1 MDNQKM
7 RLGLYRKIE
16 IARKQLPAM
25 DEEAFRALLR
35 SEFGVSSRKDMSVNQ
50 LSRLVQHFA
59 AVHGVTYTAPAKS
72 RNPRVTPH
80 GRPDFIEITD
90 SMPYARE
97 KRQILAIWRRLG
109 SVSYTHLDVYK
120 RQGLYRDLGCSVIH
134 AWPYHGQSKPIE
146 RFFGT
151 FHDMEVWM
159 PSYTG
164 NDIAHKPARMKR
176 GEDLHR
182 QLYDKLGGRPLTL
195 EETHAQVARWFVDYA
210 NRPQYRTHLHGRT
223 PGEVFMEGRG
233 AALSSQDMQKLALF
247 MMQKDCLLYTS
258 RCV

>member
-109 SVSYTHLDVYK
+109 YSMTSLDTRCK
-120 RQGLYRDLGCSVIH
+120 R
-134 AWPYHGQSKPIE
+134 A
-146 RFFGT
+146 FGVPV
-151 FHDMEVWM
+151 FVWM
-159 PSYTG
+159 QNG
-164 NDIAHKPARMKR
+164 EQIAT
-176 GEDLHR
+176 L
-182 QLYDKLGGRPLTL
+182 LYDLQRREKAFEKKRKAEGG
-195 EETHAQVARWFVDYA
+195 A
-210 NRPQYRTHLHGRT
+210 
-223 PGEVFMEGRG
+223 GE
-233 AALSSQDMQKLALF
+233 
-247 MMQKDCLLYTS
+247 
-258 RCV
+258 

>member
-97 KRQILAIWRRLG
+97 KRQILAIWIRLG
-109 SVSYTHLDVYK
+109 YSMTSLDTRCK
-120 RQGLYRDLGCSVIH
+120 R
-134 AWPYHGQSKPIE
+134 A
-146 RFFGT
+146 FGVPV
-151 FHDMEVWM
+151 FVWM
-159 PSYTG
+159 QNG
-164 NDIAHKPARMKR
+164 EQIATLLSDLQRREKAFEKKR
-176 GEDLHR
+176 KAEGGAGE
-182 QLYDKLGGRPLTL
+182 
-195 EETHAQVARWFVDYA
+195 
-210 NRPQYRTHLHGRT
+210 
-223 PGEVFMEGRG
+223 
-233 AALSSQDMQKLALF
+233 
-247 MMQKDCLLYTS
+247 
-258 RCV
+258 

>member
-25 DEEAFRALLR
+25 DEEAFRTLLR

-59 AVHGVTYTAPAKS
+59 AAHGVTYTAPAKS

-97 KRQILAIWRRLG
+97 KRQILAIWRKLG
-109 SVSYTHLDVYK
+109 YSMTSLDTRCK
-120 RQGLYRDLGCSVIH
+120 R
-134 AWPYHGQSKPIE
+134 A
-146 RFFGT
+146 FGVPV
-151 FHDMEVWM
+151 FVWM
-159 PSYTG
+159 QNG
-164 NDIAHKPARMKR
+164 EQIATLLSDLQRREKSFDRKKAGGGA
-176 GEDLHR
+176 GE
-182 QLYDKLGGRPLTL
+182 
-195 EETHAQVARWFVDYA
+195 
-210 NRPQYRTHLHGRT
+210 
-223 PGEVFMEGRG
+223 
-233 AALSSQDMQKLALF
+233 
-247 MMQKDCLLYTS
+247 
-258 RCV
+258 

>member
-59 AVHGVTYTAPAKS
+59 AVHDVTYTAPAKS

-109 SVSYTHLDVYK
+109 YSMTSLDTRCK
-120 RQGLYRDLGCSVIH
+120 R
-134 AWPYHGQSKPIE
+134 A
-146 RFFGT
+146 FGVPV
-151 FHDMEVWM
+151 FVWM
-159 PSYTG
+159 QNG
-164 NDIAHKPARMKR
+164 EQIATLLSDLQRREKAFEKKR
-176 GEDLHR
+176 KAEGGAGE
-182 QLYDKLGGRPLTL
+182 
-195 EETHAQVARWFVDYA
+195 
-210 NRPQYRTHLHGRT
+210 
-223 PGEVFMEGRG
+223 
-233 AALSSQDMQKLALF
+233 
-247 MMQKDCLLYTS
+247 
-258 RCV
+258 

>member
-109 SVSYTHLDVYK
+109 YSMTSLDTRCK
-120 RQGLYRDLGCSVIH
+120 R
-134 AWPYHGQSKPIE
+134 A
-146 RFFGT
+146 FGVPV
-151 FHDMEVWM
+151 FVWM
-159 PSYTG
+159 QNG
-164 NDIAHKPARMKR
+164 EQIATLLSDLQRREKSFDRKKAG
-176 GEDLHR
+176 GEAGD
-182 QLYDKLGGRPLTL
+182 
-195 EETHAQVARWFVDYA
+195 
-210 NRPQYRTHLHGRT
+210 
-223 PGEVFMEGRG
+223 
-233 AALSSQDMQKLALF
+233 
-247 MMQKDCLLYTS
+247 
-258 RCV
+258 

>member
-59 AVHGVTYTAPAKS
+59 AIHDVTYTAPAKS

-109 SVSYTHLDVYK
+109 YSMTSLDTRCK
-120 RQGLYRDLGCSVIH
+120 R
-134 AWPYHGQSKPIE
+134 A
-146 RFFGT
+146 FGVPV
-151 FHDMEVWM
+151 FVWM
-159 PSYTG
+159 QNGEQITTLLS
-164 NDIAHKPARMKR
+164 DLQRREKAFEKKR
-176 GEDLHR
+176 KAEGE
-182 QLYDKLGGRPLTL
+182 
-195 EETHAQVARWFVDYA
+195 A
-210 NRPQYRTHLHGRT
+210 
-223 PGEVFMEGRG
+223 GE
-233 AALSSQDMQKLALF
+233 
-247 MMQKDCLLYTS
+247 
-258 RCV
+258 

>member
-109 SVSYTHLDVYK
+109 YSMTSLDTRCK
-120 RQGLYRDLGCSVIH
+120 R
-134 AWPYHGQSKPIE
+134 A
-146 RFFGT
+146 FGVPV
-151 FHDMEVWM
+151 FVWM
-159 PSYTG
+159 QNG
-164 NDIAHKPARMKR
+164 EQIATLLSDVQRREKAFEKKR
-176 GEDLHR
+176 KAEGGAGE
-182 QLYDKLGGRPLTL
+182 
-195 EETHAQVARWFVDYA
+195 
-210 NRPQYRTHLHGRT
+210 
-223 PGEVFMEGRG
+223 
-233 AALSSQDMQKLALF
+233 
-247 MMQKDCLLYTS
+247 
-258 RCV
+258 

>member
-59 AVHGVTYTAPAKS
+59 AIHGVTYTAPAKS

-97 KRQILAIWRRLG
+97 KRQILTIWRRLG
-109 SVSYTHLDVYK
+109 YSMTSLDTRCK
-120 RQGLYRDLGCSVIH
+120 R
-134 AWPYHGQSKPIE
+134 A
-146 RFFGT
+146 FGVPV
-151 FHDMEVWM
+151 FVWM
-159 PSYTG
+159 QNG
-164 NDIAHKPARMKR
+164 EQIATLLSDLQRREKAFEKKR
-176 GEDLHR
+176 KAEGGAGE
-182 QLYDKLGGRPLTL
+182 
-195 EETHAQVARWFVDYA
+195 
-210 NRPQYRTHLHGRT
+210 
-223 PGEVFMEGRG
+223 
-233 AALSSQDMQKLALF
+233 
-247 MMQKDCLLYTS
+247 
-258 RCV
+258 